1 MGFFRQLLNAVT
13 YPLRALFTSPARLF
27 AAGQRLS
34 GLSLPARAAILVA
47 VFLVISVIKALVA
60 FRFTQDRVAMEY
72 WFNPVRV
79 IVIAVLVV
87 VIPIVVYYVLRL
99 WLEGDQSRYPDID
112 SAWRAGLAQLQQRG
126 LSPARI
132 PFFLVAG
139 TSGEGEEK
147 ALFRASCM
155 ELPVKNVPDGAA
167 ALHWYAN
174 SDGIYLV
181 CSDTSSLSRLASSA
195 RGAEG
200 AGEFTPARPKA
211 RPSHG
216 GALRGTIISQ
226 PADVDADQAAEERPP
241 EAGLRPA
248 EDRIRGTMVMGAG
261 RSEAASLADQRRAVV
276 LTADERA
283 EQQRRLEYLC
293 GLIRRLRQPYCPING
308 ILTLLPWD
316 LVQHPREAL
325 EVRRCVQSD
334 LETIRRTLLIRCPV
348 TALVNGVER
357 DPGFC
362 EMIRRVGVQR
372 AGTQRFGKGFSV
384 WNPPTRERLVALA
397 AHACGAFED
406 CIYALF
412 RETGALGKPGNTK
425 LYALLCRVR
434 RDVQDRLAN
443 VLVGGY
449 GQGEGERD
457 DVMLFSGCYFGAT
470 GETEDRQAFVR
481 SVFDK
486 LPSEQE
492 ELEWTDQA
500 LEQDARCQVWANLGF
515 MLNGVLAL
523 VVAGTILYKWFP
535 FWK

>member
-13 YPLRALFTSPARLF
+13 YPLRALFASPARLF

-47 VFLVISVIKALVA
+47 VFLVISVITALVA
-60 FRFTQDRVAMEY
+60 FRFTQDHVAMEY

-79 IVIAVLVV
+79 IVIAILVV
-87 VIPIVVYYVLRL
+87 VIPIVVYYVLQL
-99 WLEGDQSRYPDID
+99 WLEGDRSRYPDID
-112 SAWRAGLAQLQQRG
+112 AAWRAGLAQLQQRG

-132 PFFLVAG
+132 PLFLVAG
-139 TSGEGEEK
+139 TACEAEEN
-147 ALFRASCM
+147 ALFRASCL
-155 ELPVKNVPDGAA
+155 ELPVKNVPGGAA
-167 ALHWYAN
+167 ALRWYAN

-181 CSDTSSLSRLASSA
+181 CSETSSLSRLASSA
-195 RGAEG
+195 RGAAG
-200 AGEFTPARPKA
+200 AGQSPPARPAA
-211 RPSHG
+211 RPSH

-226 PADVDADQAAEERPP
+226 PADVEADQPAEERPP
-241 EAGLRPA
+241 DAGLRPA

-261 RSEAASLADQRRAVV
+261 RSEAASPADQRRAVV

-316 LVQHPREAL
+316 LIQHPREAL
-325 EVRRCVQSD
+325 ELRRSVQAD
-334 LETIRRTLLIRCPV
+334 LETIRRTLLLRCPV
-348 TALVNGVER
+348 TALVSGVER
-357 DPGFC
+357 EPGFC
-362 EMIRRVGVQR
+362 EMIRRVGAQR

-384 WNPPTRERLVALA
+384 WNPPTRERLVALT
-397 AHACGAFED
+397 AHACAAFED

-434 RDVQDRLAN
+434 RDVQDRLAH

-449 GQGEGERD
+449 GRGEGGSAD
-457 DVMLFSGCYFGAT
+457 
-470 GETEDRQAFVR
+470 
-481 SVFDK
+481 
-486 LPSEQE
+486 
-492 ELEWTDQA
+492 
-500 LEQDARCQVWANLGF
+500 
-515 MLNGVLAL
+515 
-523 VVAGTILYKWFP
+523 
-535 FWK
+535 